1 MNFVFISPHF
11 PHNYENFCR
20 ALKQNGVTVLGIA
33 DAPYESLSQVLKD
46 SLTEYYRVDNMEDY
60 DQMYRAV
67 AFFGFKYGHID
78 WIESNNEYWL
88 EQDAKLRTDFN
99 VCTGIKSDRIL
110 SIKEKSQMKK
120 YYAKGKVP
128 TARQVKASEGL
139 EKALEFGALAGYP
152 LFTKPDIGVGAGG
165 TLKIGNEDQLK
176 SWFINTPQVENYV
189 IEEFIEGNIY
199 SYDAII
205 NSKGDP
211 IFESCCFWPPSIAD
225 IVNKEGDLAYFVD
238 SIPDQLRQYGRK
250 TVKAFGINR
259 RFVHLEFFRLD
270 REHIGLGKQGDFVAL
285 EVNMR
290 PAGGF
295 TPDMMNYSWS
305 TNVYQIYADMVAFD
319 ENRTSL
325 GQGYHC
331 AYASQR
337 DNKDYDHSREEIH
350 RVYAGKIMNQEPI
363 PKVLSG
369 AMGDYMFLGRLDTV
383 DEVREFIH
391 FVTDRQL
398 PS

>member
-1 MNFVFISPHF
+1 MELPRLFRPSQSFAVRLTWRIVGRLFLISLVLAALFLAVIWTIGFVVLSAFYWSGMDLAGEKINNVFTAVEIAVS
-11 PHNYENFCR
+11 NNITEAEESINGQENEYFAIEHLLTLNPNIVGAAVAVNPEVGPYKGR
-20 ALKQNGVTVLGIA
+20 FF
-33 DAPYESLSQVLKD
+33 APYAYNDGTGIHTKQ
-46 SLTEYYRVDNMEDY
+46 LTSADY
-60 DQMYRAV
+60 DYTHQ
-67 AFFGFKYGHID
+67 
-78 WIESNNEYWL
+78 E
-88 EQDAKLRTDFN
+88 
-99 VCTGIKSDRIL
+99 
-110 SIKEKSQMKK
+110 
-120 YYAKGKVP
+120 
-128 TARQVKASEGL
+128 
-139 EKALEFGALAGYP
+139 
-152 LFTKPDIGVGAGG
+152 
-165 TLKIGNEDQLK
+165 
-176 SWFINTPQVENYV
+176 WFIKPLDEGKGIWTDPYV
-189 IEEFIEGNIY
+189 DKGGGEVLMITY
-199 SYDAII
+199 SMPII

-319 ENRTSL
+319 ENRTSM
-325 GQGYHC
+325 GQVYHC

-337 DNKDYDHSREEIH
+337 DNKGYDHSREEIN

-383 DEVREFIH
+383 EEVNEFIH
-391 FVTDRQL
+391 FVTDRQI